1 MSSTIRDDEQ
11 AAALLSAVRNA
22 ALPHARVRV
31 IETVIADVPGPDWSK
46 IMDVI
51 MLWIVGGRQRS
62 RSEHEQLLDKAGS
75 RLERAIQTMSD
86 VTILE
91 AALA

>member
-1 MSSTIRDDEQ
+1 M
-11 AAALLSAVRNA
+11 RNA
-22 ALPHARVRV
+22 ALPRARVLV

-62 RSEHEQLLDKAGS
+62 RSEHEQLLNKAGF
-75 RLERAIQTMSD
+75 RLERVIRTMSD

-91 AALA
+91 AVLA

>member
-1 MSSTIRDDEQ
+1 
-11 AAALLSAVRNA
+11 
-22 ALPHARVRV
+22 
-31 IETVIADVPGPDWSK
+31 
-46 IMDVI
+46 

-62 RSEHEQLLDKAGS
+62 RSEHEQLLDKAG
-75 RLERAIQTMSD
+75 RLERAIQTMLD